1 MYFSRIP
8 ASATIH
14 LCICMG
20 VTWLY
25 LCLCTCRWLYTSIHV
40 LCRCTLYVK
49 HIRTCMNHYESLGV
63 SPCMVRLDLYPHVQH
78 CPRPN
83 LRTGTCRA
91 TAATTVVELV
101 GHMTRPK
108 KQKKS
113 PSEKCDSSYIYIYY
127 IYYMSYDLK
136 ECISYI
142 LHIMHIYISCIMI
155 DVKAYIKL
163 YIHILIILAKI
174 CTSTRSE
181 TLRTD
186 SRGFYRDSVEMNSH
200 LFATNIQP
208 IAGYWIPIPAVS
220 NWYQR
225 EIIVVW
231 SAGIHLLVPPKLEHT
246 KSVFF

>member
-1 MYFSRIP
+1 
-8 ASATIH
+8 
-14 LCICMG
+14 
-20 VTWLY
+20 
-25 LCLCTCRWLYTSIHV
+25 
-40 LCRCTLYVK
+40 
-49 HIRTCMNHYESLGV
+49 
-63 SPCMVRLDLYPHVQH
+63 
-78 CPRPN
+78 
-83 LRTGTCRA
+83 
-91 TAATTVVELV
+91 
-101 GHMTRPK
+101 
-108 KQKKS
+108 
-113 PSEKCDSSYIYIYY
+113 
-127 IYYMSYDLK
+127 
-136 ECISYI
+136 
-142 LHIMHIYISCIMI
+142 MI

-246 KSVFF
+246 KSVFFLAQKKTDARGDPLKYAWHLFQGSRAPWVLPSDLQLNFQGLAQVQVAKTMFEWEGVYSDYSDKI